1 LFAQETLRAYI
12 AVAFFPRSSKYL
24 PISQPA
30 LLNFQVHALNG
41 VLEKL
46 SAAGVSV
53 DAKREEYDY
62 GRFGWFSDPEGNKV
76 ELCQPPG
83 CCSPG
88 DGPAYNGR
96 MPSSQNSALM
106 HGTTVLC
113 VRKEA
118 KVVLIADGQVTM
130 GDHVMKHTARKTRRL
145 YQDKVIAG
153 FAGSTAD
160 AISLFERFEGK
171 LQEFSGNLQKAAVEL
186 AKDWRK
192 DRALRHLEALLIVA
206 DSKGTFILSGNG
218 DVIEPDDGIVAIG
231 SGGSYALAAARALMK
246 HSKLN
251 AKDVAMEAM
260 RIASEICIYTNA
272 NFTVE
277 ELG

>member
-1 LFAQETLRAYI
+1 
-12 AVAFFPRSSKYL
+12 
-24 PISQPA
+24 
-30 LLNFQVHALNG
+30 
-41 VLEKL
+41 
-46 SAAGVSV
+46 
-53 DAKREEYDY
+53 
-62 GRFGWFSDPEGNKV
+62 
-76 ELCQPPG
+76 
-83 CCSPG
+83 
-88 DGPAYNGR
+88 
-96 MPSSQNSALM
+96 MPNSQNSAQGHATMHETM
-106 HGTTVLC
+106 HGTTVLS
-113 VRKEA
+113 VRKDS

-160 AISLFERFEGK
+160 AISLFDRFEGK
-171 LQEFSGNLQKAAVEL
+171 LQKAAVEL
-186 AKDWRK
+186 AKEWRK

-206 DSKGTFILSGNG
+206 DVKATFILSGNG

-246 HSKLN
+246 HSRLN
-251 AKDVAMEAM
+251 AKDLAMEAM

-272 NFTVE
+272 NFTIE

>member
-1 LFAQETLRAYI
+1 MSIR
-12 AVAFFPRSSKYL
+12 
-24 PISQPA
+24 
-30 LLNFQVHALNG
+30 
-41 VLEKL
+41 
-46 SAAGVSV
+46 
-53 DAKREEYDY
+53 
-62 GRFGWFSDPEGNKV
+62 
-76 ELCQPPG
+76 
-83 CCSPG
+83 
-88 DGPAYNGR
+88 
-96 MPSSQNSALM
+96 QNSVQSGGAI

-113 VRKEA
+113 VRKDA

-130 GDHVMKHTARKTRRL
+130 GDHVMKHTAKKTRRL

-186 AKDWRK
+186 AEDWRK

-206 DSKGTFILSGNG
+206 DTKGTFILSGNG

-231 SGGSYALAAARALMK
+231 SGGAYALSAARALAK
-246 HSKLN
+246 HSKLPL
-251 AKDVAMEAM
+251 KDVAMEAM

-277 ELG
+277 EI

>member
-1 LFAQETLRAYI
+1 MPVTW
-12 AVAFFPRSSKYL
+12 
-24 PISQPA
+24 
-30 LLNFQVHALNG
+30 N
-41 VLEKL
+41 
-46 SAAGVSV
+46 SV
-53 DAKREEYDY
+53 
-62 GRFGWFSDPEGNKV
+62 
-76 ELCQPPG
+76 Q
-83 CCSPG
+83 
-88 DGPAYNGR
+88 
-96 MPSSQNSALM
+96 M

-113 VRKEA
+113 VRKDS

-145 YQDKVIAG
+145 FQDKVLAG

-171 LQEFSGNLQKAAVEL
+171 LQEHSGNLQKAAVEL

-206 DSKGTFILSGNG
+206 DAKGTFVLSGNG
-218 DVIEPDDGIVAIG
+218 DVIEPDDGLVAIG
-231 SGGSYALAAARALMK
+231 SGGTYALAAARAMMK
-246 HSKLN
+246 HSKLG
-251 AKDVAMEAM
+251 AKDLALEAM
-260 RIASEICIYTNA
+260 RISSEICIYTNA